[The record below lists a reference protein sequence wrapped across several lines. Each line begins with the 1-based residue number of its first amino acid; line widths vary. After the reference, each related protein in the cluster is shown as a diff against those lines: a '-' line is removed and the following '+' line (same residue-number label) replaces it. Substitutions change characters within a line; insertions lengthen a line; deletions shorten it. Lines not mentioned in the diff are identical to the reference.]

1 MFGRKTRGVLNYKL
15 KRFPN
20 TLSFL
25 LPVCW
30 NLSSN
35 TEHFV
40 LGNCEFMQIVRM
52 ILLSTLKYVEYFT
65 TSGISITRSYT
76 NMNYDHYVLEYK
88 MTRKIKVTYR
98 HTAHL

>member
-76 NMNYDHYVLEYK
+76 YELWSLR
-88 MTRKIKVTYR
+88 TRVQNDEKNKSNI
-98 HTAHL
+98 